1 MAYTLVLNYSV
12 LDYLMRRST
21 SSTDQ
26 RLAMNAWVK
35 LARAANA
42 VGSRLARR
50 LAEYDLTE
58 SQFGVLDALFH
69 LGPLHQR
76 DLAKKILR
84 TTGNVTLVVDNLE
97 QRELVQR
104 ERGGA
109 DRRYVRVCLTP
120 AGEALIGKVFPRHAV
135 AVATELAVLSSEEH
149 RQLTRLCR
157 RLVPTP
163 GSGTGS

>member
-1 MAYTLVLNYSV
+1 MRPIHSSV
-12 LDYLMRRST
+12 P
-21 SSTDQ
+21 Q

-58 SQFGVLDALFH
+58 SQFGVLDALYH

-76 DLAKKILR
+76 DLAQKILR

-97 QRELVQR
+97 RRELVQR
-104 ERGGA
+104 ERGHE
-109 DRRYVRVCLTP
+109 DRRYVKVHLTA
-120 AGEALIGKVFPRHAV
+120 AGEALIRSVFPRHAD
-135 AVATELAVLSSEEH
+135 AVATELAVLSTDEH

-157 RLVPTP
+157 RLAAAP
-163 GSGTGS
+163 GTGL